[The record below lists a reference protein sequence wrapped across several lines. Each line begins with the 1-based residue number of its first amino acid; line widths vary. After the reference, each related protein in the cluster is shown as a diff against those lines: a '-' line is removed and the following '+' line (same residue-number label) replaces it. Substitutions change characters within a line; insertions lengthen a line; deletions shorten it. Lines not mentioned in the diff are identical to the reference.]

1 MDIKNNKIMSKEH
14 IYKTELVWTGNLGDG
29 TKNYKSYSRAHE
41 ISIED
46 KPVIVGS
53 SDPNFNGDASRYNP
67 EELLVASLSSCHML
81 WYLHLCS
88 QAKIV
93 VVDYKDNANGKMVET
108 ADGGGYFT
116 EVILKPHVL
125 ITGEF
130 DVEKAKELHQKAH
143 ELCFI
148 ANSVNF
154 PVLCEAAIS
163 VRQFSVAA
171 D

>member
-1 MDIKNNKIMSKEH
+1 MSKEH
-14 IYKTELVWTGNLGDG
+14 FYETRLIWTGNTGDG
-29 TKNYKSYSRAHE
+29 TKTYLGYSRAHE
-41 ISIED
+41 ISVEG

-67 EELLVASLSSCHML
+67 EEMFVASLSSCHML

-93 VVDYKDNANGKMVET
+93 VIDYADSARGKMSET
-108 ADGGGYFT
+108 ADGGGHFT
-116 EVILKPHVL
+116 EVTLSPQVTISR
-125 ITGEF
+125 ES
-130 DVEKAKELHQKAH
+130 DAKTAIQLHARAH

-154 PVLCEAAIS
+154 TVRAQPTISIEAK
-163 VRQFSVAA
+163 
-171 D
+171 